1 MNLLRNVPYVYCAGF
16 KICANI
22 IVVGVLLN
30 AVRYI
35 EIAFYQPAFVASIIS
50 GTSWL
55 NHIFCVYGY
64 GERSILL
71 LELYA
76 Y

>member
-1 MNLLRNVPYVYCAGF
+1 VPPTKDGPAVFVCAEFVRALLHLFRNVPYVYCAGF

-35 EIAFYQPAFVASIIS
+35 EIAFHQPAFVASIIS
-50 GTSWL
+50 GS
-55 NHIFCVYGY
+55 
-64 GERSILL
+64 S
-71 LELYA
+71 
-76 Y
+76 